1 MNKVR
6 GSNSKFCP
14 KCKRF
19 LNSITDFGLDKSR
32 KDGLHA
38 HCKLCRRGYR
48 LLRKPIPERQVVVG
62 TNWPTRS
69 TVPMEQ
75 WEEYDL
81 LSAAGVPITIIKPDG
96 SMVDWGDLT

>member
-1 MNKVR
+1 MNVIR
-6 GSNSKFCP
+6 GSNAKFCP

-19 LNSITDFGLDKSR
+19 LNISDFGKDRSR
-32 KDGLHA
+32 QDGLHA

-69 TVPMEQ
+69 TIPMDM
-75 WEEYDL
+75 WEEYDTL
-81 LSAAGVPITIIKPDG
+81 TECGVPITIIKPDG
-96 SMVDWGDLT
+96 TMVDWGDLN